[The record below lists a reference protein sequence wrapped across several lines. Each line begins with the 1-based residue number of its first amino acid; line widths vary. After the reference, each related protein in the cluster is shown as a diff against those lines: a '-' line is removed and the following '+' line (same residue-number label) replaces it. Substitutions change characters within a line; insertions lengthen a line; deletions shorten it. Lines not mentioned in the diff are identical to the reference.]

1 MHSEPLGFS
10 QTEILETQAIN
21 KNIVH
26 KHRHILPNRVANQKV
41 GFALSYRLA
50 QPAVNIDNMAERTE
64 VKPQRQIHCRAN
76 KFYHR
81 FYFNFVTFSWSIALP
96 GTFNLASIWQ

>member
-10 QTEILETQAIN
+10 KTEILETQAIN

-41 GFALSYRLA
+41 GLALSYRLA
-50 QPAVNIDNMAERTE
+50 QPAINIDNMAERTK

-76 KFYHR
+76 KFYHL
-81 FYFNFVTFSWSIALP
+81 FLFQFCHILLVNSLAWNF
-96 GTFNLASIWQ
+96 